1 MICAF
6 ESDIPFCYMKMQKK
20 LSYGRSGRC
29 LSGRFFFTS
38 GKLLQKVFISTATM
52 ETVEMKKNDTSL
64 AVPAR
69 ENVSLWVHFFSNTL
83 SIASLNELLSMAP
96 VAICG
101 CWPMRIESSEGLL
114 RIPNRPASS
123 CSSSVFTL

>member
-52 ETVEMKKNDTSL
+52 ETVEMKKTTPLSQSPLGRMCLCGFISL
-64 AVPAR
+64 A
-69 ENVSLWVHFFSNTL
+69 
-83 SIASLNELLSMAP
+83 
-96 VAICG
+96 
-101 CWPMRIESSEGLL
+101 
-114 RIPNRPASS
+114 IPCR
-123 CSSSVFTL
+123 